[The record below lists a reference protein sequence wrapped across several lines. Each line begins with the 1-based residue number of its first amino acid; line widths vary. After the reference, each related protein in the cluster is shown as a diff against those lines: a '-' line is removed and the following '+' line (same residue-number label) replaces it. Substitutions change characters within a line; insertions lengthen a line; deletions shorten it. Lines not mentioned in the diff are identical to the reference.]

1 VNGTVRRVR
10 ISRLRVLAVMTGI
23 AALLLV
29 PGTWSRVGASTSSRV
44 VGSTE
49 SATPQV
55 RLSSYRWIFYKED
68 FNHIRAK
75 NPALI
80 KQILAG
86 PGTYVLER
94 RRGGPPLPARVVPVQ
109 IFYSQYGLQRTINK
123 NRIIPGVELVSDD
136 LESWTITPKEE
147 RHDPMAAMEG
157 FAQTA
162 HDNGLRPILVP
173 GRDLMRVPKAVC
185 TQQPHFTISQ
195 AYLTCG
201 LPAAAEFAPV
211 FVIQAS
217 AVETDLTALT
227 QLVKEGSSQARK
239 ANPKVMVFATL
250 SVSPNGATV
259 GYGAVVKAAQT
270 IAPYVDGFSMNN
282 IRPSDPRMI
291 GFLQALSQAS
301 SS

>member
-1 VNGTVRRVR
+1 MP
-10 ISRLRVLAVMTGI
+10 RLRALALTAGV
-23 AALLLV
+23 AALLLLLLLLAT
-29 PGTWSRVGASTSSRV
+29 GTWSRVSASTSS
-44 VGSTE
+44 GSPHI
-49 SATPQV
+49 S
-55 RLSSYRWIFYKED
+55 LSSFHWIFYKED

-94 RRGGPPLPARVVPVQ
+94 RKGGPPLPARVVQVQ
-109 IFYSQYGLQRTINK
+109 IFYSQYGLQKTIDK
-123 NRIIPGVELVSDD
+123 NRIIPGVQLVSDD
-136 LESWTITPKEE
+136 LESWAITPKSE
-147 RHDPMAAMEG
+147 RHDPMAAMQS

-173 GRDLMRVPKAVC
+173 GRDLMRVPNAVC

-201 LPAAAEFAPV
+201 VPGAAQYAPV

-227 QLVKEGSSQARK
+227 QLVQQGAGQARA
-239 ANPKVMVFATL
+239 ANSKVQVYATL

-259 GYGAVVKAAQT
+259 GYGAVVKAAQA

-282 IRPSDPRMI
+282 VRPSDPRMI

>member
-1 VNGTVRRVR
+1 MDTTFRRAR
-10 ISRLRVLAVMTGI
+10 MSRLRVLAVMTGI
-23 AALLLV
+23 AALLLA
-29 PGTWSRVGASTSSRV
+29 PGAWSRASASARVSTS
-44 VGSTE
+44 GS
-49 SATPQV
+49 SAGPQIS
-55 RLSSYRWIFYKED
+55 LSSFRWIFYKED

-80 KQILAG
+80 QQVLAG
-86 PGTYVLER
+86 PATYVLER
-94 RRGGPPLPARVVPVQ
+94 RKGGPPLPAKVVPVQ

-123 NRIIPGVELVSDD
+123 NRIIPGVQLVSDD
-136 LESWTITPKEE
+136 LESWTITPKGE
-147 RHDPMAAMEG
+147 RHDPMTAMES

-173 GRDLMRVPKAVC
+173 GRDLMRVPNAVC

-201 LPAAAEFAPV
+201 LPEAAEFAPV

-217 AVETDLTALT
+217 AVETDETALLN
-227 QLVKEGSSQARK
+227 LVQQGAAQARK
-239 ANPKVMVFATL
+239 ANPKVLVFATL

-259 GYGAVVKAAQT
+259 GYSAVVKAAQQ

-291 GFLQALSQAS
+291 GFLQAFSKAS
-301 SS
+301 AS